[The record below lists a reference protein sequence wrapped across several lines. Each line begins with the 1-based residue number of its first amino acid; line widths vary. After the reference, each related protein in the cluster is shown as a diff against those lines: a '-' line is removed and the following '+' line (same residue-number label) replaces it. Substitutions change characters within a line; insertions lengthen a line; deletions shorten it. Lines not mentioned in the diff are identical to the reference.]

1 MSEKEKI
8 VKLLDFVPEHK
19 MGYILAYVRGLTA
32 YDDNDDLYCQRL
44 YQEYLEE

>member
-19 MGYILAYVRGLTA
+19 MGYVLAYVQGLA
-32 YDDNDDLYCQRL
+32 CNCH
-44 YQEYLEE
+44 